1 MLAELVSLNFTE
13 ELEKSF
19 MKLKSE
25 INYQMGPMKIVL
37 LKMEQQLADIH
48 KILIQE
54 SGHAQ
59 DR

>member
-1 MLAELVSLNFTE
+1 MLAQPWFPSITE

-25 INYQMGPMKIVL
+25 MNYQMEPMKIVL
-37 LKMEQQLADIH
+37 LKMEQQLADMH

>member
-1 MLAELVSLNFTE
+1 
-13 ELEKSF
+13 

-25 INYQMGPMKIVL
+25 MTYQMEPMKIVL
-37 LKMEQQLADIH
+37 LKMEQQLADMH